1 MENYLHLFKAVIVIV
16 VLYLLAIMMRRRG
29 ALTENHSLLLARI
42 VTDLCLPAV
51 VFVSLAGM
59 PPAFLGVVFL
69 RRHGGEASLAS
80 ALLLAASLVS
90 TFTLLI
96 VFRFVG

>member
-29 ALTENHSLLLARI
+29 TLTENHSLVLAGI

-59 PPAFLGVVFL
+59 PPAFPGVVFL
-69 RRHGGEASLAS
+69 RRYGGEASLAS

-90 TFTLLI
+90 TFTLLA

>member
-1 MENYLHLFKAVIVIV
+1 
-16 VLYLLAIMMRRRG
+16 
-29 ALTENHSLLLARI
+29 
-42 VTDLCLPAV
+42 
-51 VFVSLAGM
+51 
-59 PPAFLGVVFL
+59 VVFL